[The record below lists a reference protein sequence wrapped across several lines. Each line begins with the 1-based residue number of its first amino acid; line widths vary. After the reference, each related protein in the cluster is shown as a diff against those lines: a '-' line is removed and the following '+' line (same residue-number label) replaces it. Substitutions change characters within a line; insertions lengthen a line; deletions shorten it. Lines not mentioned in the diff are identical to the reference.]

1 MYYLIFRFDAELS
14 EELISKA
21 WSHRCCYVV
30 KELLVT
36 ERIYVQALGE
46 IIGVGLVKINVVDQP
61 GLGFPLP
68 GITYTQNRD
77 IQVPLPE

>member
-1 MYYLIFRFDAELS
+1 MIFRFDAELS
-14 EELISKA
+14 EEMITKA

-46 IIGVGLVKINVVDQP
+46 IIGVGWIGKVN
-61 GLGFPLP
+61 
-68 GITYTQNRD
+68 
-77 IQVPLPE
+77 

>member
-1 MYYLIFRFDAELS
+1 MQATRRYSCNCRAAQNEHYLIFRFDAELS
-14 EELISKA
+14 EEMISKA

-46 IIGVGLVKINVVDQP
+46 IIGVGLVLKLN
-61 GLGFPLP
+61 
-68 GITYTQNRD
+68 
-77 IQVPLPE
+77 

>member
-1 MYYLIFRFDAELS
+1 LIFRFDAELS
-14 EELISKA
+14 EEIISKA

-46 IIGVGLVKINVVDQP
+46 IIGVGVLVK
-61 GLGFPLP
+61 
-68 GITYTQNRD
+68 
-77 IQVPLPE
+77 